1 MRAKFDKLS
10 YEGGKTQGCAAA
22 AEAEQPWMTAEQIPV
37 KRDYTEKDLEGLEHL
52 NYAAGIVPFLRGPY
66 STMYVMRPCI
76 FTGRRRVFL
85 GNPLPREVSYQR

>member
-52 NYAAGIVPFLRGPY
+52 NYAHI
-66 STMYVMRPCI
+66 RPAVQRPPK
-76 FTGRRRVFL
+76 GANARRYR
-85 GNPLPREVSYQR
+85 RE